1 MGATIAMAGAKGD
14 VRPIMGAVVVLQVAI
29 AVAILINDRAG
40 VGDRFLLVTS
50 IVPASGGFPGRVVT
64 ALAVVSAALMT
75 AVAFVSGAVL
85 ASPPTLILPLLMLL
99 SVTLLST
106 AIRRASI
113 EHLHIST
120 VDALTGALT
129 RVSLDM
135 RTTELAEQ
143 TAVTGEPVALVAVD
157 VDDFK
162 LVNDLYGHQSGDRVL
177 VALAGLLRAHGQAYR
192 LGGDEFVV
200 LLPGLTATE
209 AAVTGEGRDAVRIA
223 ASGLAIA

>member
-1 MGATIAMAGAKGD
+1 
-14 VRPIMGAVVVLQVAI
+14 
-29 AVAILINDRAG
+29 
-40 VGDRFLLVTS
+40 
-50 IVPASGGFPGRVVT
+50 VT